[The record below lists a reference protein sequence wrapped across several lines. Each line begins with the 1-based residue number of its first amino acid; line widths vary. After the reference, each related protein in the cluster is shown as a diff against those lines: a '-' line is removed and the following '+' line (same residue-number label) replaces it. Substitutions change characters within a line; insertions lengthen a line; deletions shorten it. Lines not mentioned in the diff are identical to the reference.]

1 MLETIY
7 QSIVDGD
14 ARITAEGV
22 QQGLDAGYG
31 AEQLLN
37 EAMIAAMSE
46 VGRRYEISEIFV
58 PEMLIA
64 ANAMKQGL
72 AVLKPHLQEAE
83 VESAGKVVLGTVQG
97 DLHDIG
103 KNLVG
108 MMLEGN
114 GFEVVDLGRDIS
126 PQAFVQALKEH
137 QPQFVGLS
145 ALLTT
150 TMPKMQA
157 TIEALTEA
165 GLREQV
171 VVMVGGAPL
180 TQSYADEIGADLYAP
195 HASSAV
201 EKAKA
206 LVQQ

>member
-7 QSIVDGD
+7 ESIVKGD
-14 ARITAEGV
+14 ASRTAEGV
-22 QQGLDAGYG
+22 RQGLDAGYV

-46 VGRRYEISEIFV
+46 VGRRYEVGEIFV

-72 AVLKPHLQEAE
+72 AVLKPYLQEAE
-83 VESAGKVVLGTVQG
+83 VEPAGKVILGTVKG

-114 GFEVVDLGRDIS
+114 GFEVIDLGRDVS
-126 PQAFVQALKEH
+126 PDAFVEALKEH
-137 QPQFVGLS
+137 QPQFMGLS

-150 TMPKMQA
+150 TMPQMRS

-165 GLREQV
+165 GLRDQV
-171 VVMVGGAPL
+171 MVMVGGAPV
-180 TQSYADEIGADLYAP
+180 TQSYAEEIGADLYAP
-195 HASSAV
+195 LASSAV

-206 LVQQ
+206 MIQK